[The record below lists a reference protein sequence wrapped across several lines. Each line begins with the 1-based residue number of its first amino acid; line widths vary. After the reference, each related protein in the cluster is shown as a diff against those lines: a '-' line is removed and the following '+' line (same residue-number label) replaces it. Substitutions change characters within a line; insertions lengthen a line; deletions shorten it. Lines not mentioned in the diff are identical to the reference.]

1 MEKFGKKTESRLV
14 RTAVSAIAVCV
25 CFIFDVRLGFGAI
38 IGAFAAFF
46 EWPFPGEGTQAEQGE
61 QDGSFVDT
69 DVLRENFSIPKNLPI
84 PYAVLDVRGHLLMC
98 NEKFAETLPER
109 EQMKRVLE
117 QVMKKKGKGERI
129 PLEINGKHYEAG
141 LENCDVTEENGAVGA
156 VLTLTLTDVTERFAL
171 ERRLADSE
179 TVIGMIF
186 LDNYEEVADG
196 LDEDR
201 LPILSAVIDRKLN
214 QFAQELGGVVK
225 KLEKDRYIF
234 LLSNGMLEKLKE
246 RKFDILN
253 VLREVSVGEHIPV
266 TMSMGIGV
274 GGGSLETAMRNAK
287 AALDLALGRGG
298 DQVLIKEG
306 EKYLF
311 YGGKAGEMGRNAR
324 IRARVK
330 ADALWELMGEA
341 SDILVMGHRHADLDS
356 LGSCMGIC
364 AIAEAMGKKCRIVM
378 NEIGIGIERL
388 YKNMAQAG
396 HYEARLVKDA
406 DAVRLMEEKTLAIVV
421 DTHRSSMVE
430 GPQVLAAAKKIV
442 LFDHHRKST
451 TDFIEQAVLIYH
463 EPYASSTAELVT
475 EMIQHFGKKIKLKPI
490 EADALLAG
498 ITVDT
503 KNFCVKTGAITFE
516 AAGFLRRNGADSIR
530 VRLLF
535 QNDMDTYKAKATA
548 VRDAEIF
555 MENIAISVCPS
566 NVENSALTA
575 AQAADDLMNVTGI
588 KASFVCC
595 KVGDMVYISAR
606 SFGEINV
613 QRIMEKLGGGGHFT
627 VSGAQLKGCTLEE
640 AKDRIRGAI
649 EEYLK
654 EESI

>member
-1 MEKFGKKTESRLV
+1 MEEFGKMRESGLV
-14 RTAVSAIAVCV
+14 RVAVSVIAVCV
-25 CFIFDVRLGFGAI
+25 CFIFDIRLGAGAI
-38 IGAFAAFF
+38 IGALAGLF
-46 EWPFPGEGTQAEQGE
+46 GGSS
-61 QDGSFVDT
+61 DGAVREDSAQESGAFVDT

-84 PYAVLDVRGHLLMC
+84 PYAVLDVRGHLLMS
-98 NEKFAETLPER
+98 NEKFAELFPDR
-109 EQMKRVLE
+109 EKMKPVLE
-117 QVMKKKGKGERI
+117 KIIKKKGKEEKIRLDIAGRF
-129 PLEINGKHYEAG
+129 YEAG
-141 LENCDVTEENGAVGA
+141 LEHCNVTEENGAVGA
-156 VLTLTLTDVTERFAL
+156 VLTLTLVDITEQRAL
-171 ERRLADSE
+171 EQRMDDSE

-201 LPILSAVIDRKLN
+201 LPILSAMVDRKLN
-214 QFAQELGGVVK
+214 MVAVEMDGVLK

-234 LLSNGMLEKLKE
+234 LLSKGNLEKMKE

-253 VLREVSVGEHIPV
+253 GLREVSVGEHIPV
-266 TMSMGIGV
+266 TMSMGVGV

-311 YGGKAGEMGRNAR
+311 YGGKAGEIGRNAR

-341 SDILVMGHRHADLDS
+341 SEILVMGHRNADLDS

-378 NEIGIGIERL
+378 NEISVGVEKL
-388 YKNMAQAG
+388 YENMAEAG
-396 HYEARLVKDA
+396 HYESRLVKDA
-406 DAVRLMEEKTLAIVV
+406 EASRTMDGKTLAIVV
-421 DTHRSSMVE
+421 DTHRSSLVE

-463 EPYASSTAELVT
+463 EPYASSTSELVT

-535 QNDMDTYKAKATA
+535 QNDMDEYKAKAAA

-555 MENIAISVCPS
+555 RGSMAISVCPS
-566 NVENSALTA
+566 DVENSTLTA

-595 KVGDMVYISAR
+595 KAGGAIHISAR

-627 VSGAQLKGCTLEE
+627 VSGAQLKGCTMDE
-640 AKDRIRGAI
+640 AKERVRGAI
-649 EEYLK
+649 EEYL
-654 EESI
+654 EEEAI